1 MPGSFYQSSSC
12 VRSRQRAPH
21 SSFLYPVPFATTQA
35 SIPGATVVL
44 SSGGSQVSTVTTD
57 EGGSYRFPALMAGS
71 FELTFSMRGFETISR
86 TVTLTSDTPAIDVVM
101 SVGRVSTTL
110 TVTASGGKATATRL
124 PVANDDVPAQVS
136 SIPQELLRQQGFN
149 TVARRC
155 RTRLVS
161 RRSVGTERT
170 SNTRFAGSAI
180 PIATRS
186 TSCLLD
192 GMRMGGNRYG
202 TQTNNIQSVEVLK
215 GPSSVLYGRGAVGG
229 TINIVRKKPQAVRA
243 YDFSYRGGRFNTH
256 QIAGGATG
264 AVGGSE
270 TFLYRLD
277 SVSNTATAGVMQERT
292 GSTVSRTD
300 LGDDRHGAADRAP
313 DIQSR
318 SLRR

>member
-1 MPGSFYQSSSC
+1 
-12 VRSRQRAPH
+12 V
-21 SSFLYPVPFATTQA
+21 FATQSAAQQLSLSGTVRDNA
-35 SIPGATVVL
+35 GVIPGATVVL

-124 PVANDDVPAQVS
+124 PVANDEVPAQVS
-136 SIPQELLRQQGFN
+136 SIPQELIRQQGFN
-149 TVARRC
+149 TVGEALQNASGVQAVRWYGAYEQYTIRGFSDPD
-155 RTRLVS
+155 RDSFNV
-161 RRSVGTERT
+161 V
-170 SNTRFAGSAI
+170 
-180 PIATRS
+180 
-186 TSCLLD
+186 LLD
-192 GMRMGGNRYG
+192 GMRMGGNRYA

-264 AVGGSE
+264 AVGGSKK
-270 TFLYRLD
+270 FLYRLD
-277 SVSNTATAGVMQERT
+277 SSLEHSDGWRDAG
-292 GSTVSRTD
+292 
-300 LGDDRHGAADRAP
+300 ADRFNM
-313 DIQSR
+313 
-318 SLRR
+318 